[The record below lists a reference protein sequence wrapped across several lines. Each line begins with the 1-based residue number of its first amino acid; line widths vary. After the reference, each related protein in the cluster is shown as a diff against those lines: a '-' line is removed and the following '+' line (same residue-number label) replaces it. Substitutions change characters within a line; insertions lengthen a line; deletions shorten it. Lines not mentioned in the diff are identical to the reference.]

1 MKLFLN
7 FVILFIGLNLTA
19 QTLSLESQATTIN
32 KILDERFEILL
43 PNLMEKT
50 GIEMWVLISREY
62 LEDPVLKTMLPAT
75 WLSARRRTILVFYKP
90 KNQNQVEKFAVARYD
105 IENNF
110 KSAWDVSKFP
120 NQWDAVMELIKAKNP
135 KNIGLNYSEHF
146 ALADGISKTDF
157 EAFTNKLPND
167 FKNRVVSAEKLAI
180 GWIETRTPKE
190 LQLYEMLAKTTHDII
205 KEAFSEKVIKPGK
218 TTTDDV
224 VWWLR
229 QKVSDLG
236 LQTWFHPDID
246 VQRAKTKL
254 ASANQQTDLS
264 IIQAGDLLH
273 CDFGI
278 TYLRLN
284 TDCQEHAYVLK
295 PNETEIPTYLT
306 RAFET
311 GNALQDLLT
320 QNFVEGKSGNEILSK
335 SLFEAKNKG
344 LNPSIYSHPLGYY
357 GHSAGPT
364 IGMWDAQKG
373 VPITGDYPLNYNT
386 VYAIE
391 LNNTVLIPEWQ
402 TEIRIMLEQ
411 VAVFTEKGVHY
422 IDGRQTKIHLI
433 KS

>member
-1 MKLFLN
+1 
-7 FVILFIGLNLTA
+7 
-19 QTLSLESQATTIN
+19 
-32 KILDERFEILL
+32 
-43 PNLMEKT
+43 
-50 GIEMWVLISREY
+50 
-62 LEDPVLKTMLPAT
+62 
-75 WLSARRRTILVFYKP
+75 
-90 KNQNQVEKFAVARYD
+90 
-105 IENNF
+105 
-110 KSAWDVSKFP
+110 
-120 NQWDAVMELIKAKNP
+120 
-135 KNIGLNYSEHF
+135 
-146 ALADGISKTDF
+146 
-157 EAFTNKLPND
+157 
-167 FKNRVVSAEKLAI
+167 VVSAEKLAI

-190 LQLYEMLAKTTHDII
+190 LELYEMLAKTTHDII

-229 QKVSDLG
+229 QKVSNLG

-246 VQRAKTKL
+246 IQRAKTQL
-254 ASANQQTDLS
+254 TATNQQTDLS

-278 TYLRLN
+278 TFLRLN

-295 PNETEIPTYLT
+295 PNETEIPAYLT

-311 GNALQDLLT
+311 GNALQDILN
-320 QNFVEGKSGNEILSK
+320 QNFIEGKSGNEILSK

-391 LNNTVLIPEWQ
+391 LNNTVHIAEWQ